1 MTVAQE
7 ISHWQ
12 VMSGQMDLQ
21 VDPSRNSDL
30 QTLKTITNF
39 SHFDQLVLVVQN
51 LKLVK
56 DFFCRSDN
64 LPTKLHD
71 WALSVQAHFSQD
83 ENLFLAIFNINLN
96 LELHES
102 PFDQSFKVSVMCNST
117 DFV

>member
-1 MTVAQE
+1 
-7 ISHWQ
+7 
-12 VMSGQMDLQ
+12 MDLQ
-21 VDPSRNSDL
+21 VDPSQNSDL

-39 SHFDQLVLVVQN
+39 SHFDQLVPVVQN

-71 WALSVQAHFSQD
+71 WALSVQAQ
-83 ENLFLAIFNINLN
+83 NLFLAIFNINLN

-102 PFDQSFKVSVMCNST
+102 PFDQSFKVPVMCNST

>member
-56 DFFCRSDN
+56 DFFFAV
-64 LPTKLHD
+64 LTTY
-71 WALSVQAHFSQD
+71 Q
-83 ENLFLAIFNINLN
+83 
-96 LELHES
+96 
-102 PFDQSFKVSVMCNST
+102 QSYMT
-117 DFV
+117 GL